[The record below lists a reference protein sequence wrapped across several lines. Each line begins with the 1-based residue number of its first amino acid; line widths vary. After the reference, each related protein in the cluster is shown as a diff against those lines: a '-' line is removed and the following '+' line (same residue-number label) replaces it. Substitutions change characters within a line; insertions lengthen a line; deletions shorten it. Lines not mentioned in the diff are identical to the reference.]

1 MSLNDSFSVRDG
13 NTTACESANVAAPPT
28 GRIDAGDGSVAWA
41 GFSAGKEAWA
51 VGLACMLAG
60 SKQRPQASKADTTG
74 VKASRGVN
82 SIWVGRGKRAL
93 AKQKEARQQSK
104 QSDPFITDLPHS
116 QGSPCFFIVF
126 RNCGY
131 GNFVT
136 HESQN
141 RHPTSLQ

>member
-82 SIWVGRGKRAL
+82 SIWVGRRAL
-93 AKQKEARQQSK
+93 AKQKKAEQQSK
-104 QSDPFITDLPHS
+104 QSEPFVTGLPHS
-116 QGSPCFFIVF
+116 Q
-126 RNCGY
+126 
-131 GNFVT
+131 
-136 HESQN
+136 
-141 RHPTSLQ
+141 SLP